1 MSYHHLYVPLEK
13 LSAAICFFTKVFAW
27 VLGVQ
32 AILLLLMS
40 MVVDAPLISLAPHF
54 FKAGVVIVANYV
66 IPRIFKKILLRFR

>member
-1 MSYHHLYVPLEK
+1 MSYHHLYVPLAK

-40 MVVDAPLISLAPHF
+40 MVADDPLIALAPNF
-54 FKAGVVIVANYV
+54 LKAGVAIGVNYV
-66 IPRIFKKILLRFR
+66 ISRIFKKILLRFR